1 MQIYADNAATTKP
14 SKAAV
19 RAMLSCLEQNYG
31 NPSSLHHVGQAAA
44 EALLQARQDIAG
56 CLGCTAREIYFTS
69 GGSEADNQALRSAAY
84 AGARSGKKHLI
95 STAIEHHAILHTL
108 KKLEKEGFE
117 VELLPVGSKPF
128 IPHVLEL
135 YYLLNDG
142 MTFSMLSGKRTLLV
156 IVTGV
161 MLAVLA
167 GMLLL
172 RKMPR
177 LERAAWIL
185 VVGGGVGNLIDRIR
199 TGVVVDY
206 LNCLF
211 INFPVFNF
219 ADVCIC
225 VGVGLLV
232 LSLLLDMRRE
242 QKAKQQKGSAPT
254 DGTA

>member
-1 MQIYADNAATTKP
+1 
-14 SKAAV
+14 
-19 RAMLSCLEQNYG
+19 ML
-31 NPSSLHHVGQAAA
+31 VGILSILAAA
-44 EALLQARQDIAG
+44 GLTLVDQ
-56 CLGCTAREIYFTS
+56 
-69 GGSEADNQALRSAAY
+69 
-84 AGARSGKKHLI
+84 LI
-95 STAIEHHAILHTL
+95 
-108 KKLEKEGFE
+108 KLWAT

-128 IPHVLEL
+128 IPHVLEF

-142 MTFSMLSGKRTLLV
+142 MSFS
-156 IVTGV
+156 
-161 MLAVLA
+161 
-167 GMLLL
+167 MLLL
-172 RKMPR
+172 RKIPR

>member
-1 MQIYADNAATTKP
+1 
-14 SKAAV
+14 
-19 RAMLSCLEQNYG
+19 ML
-31 NPSSLHHVGQAAA
+31 VGILSILAAA
-44 EALLQARQDIAG
+44 GLTLVDQ
-56 CLGCTAREIYFTS
+56 
-69 GGSEADNQALRSAAY
+69 
-84 AGARSGKKHLI
+84 LI
-95 STAIEHHAILHTL
+95 
-108 KKLEKEGFE
+108 KLWAT

-128 IPHVLEL
+128 IPHVLEF

-142 MTFSMLSGKRTLLV
+142 LSFSMLSGKRTLLV

>member
-1 MQIYADNAATTKP
+1 
-14 SKAAV
+14 
-19 RAMLSCLEQNYG
+19 ML
-31 NPSSLHHVGQAAA
+31 VGILSILAAA
-44 EALLQARQDIAG
+44 GLMLVDQ
-56 CLGCTAREIYFTS
+56 
-69 GGSEADNQALRSAAY
+69 
-84 AGARSGKKHLI
+84 LI
-95 STAIEHHAILHTL
+95 
-108 KKLEKEGFE
+108 KLWAT

-128 IPHVLEL
+128 IPHVLEF
-135 YYLLNDG
+135 Y
-142 MTFSMLSGKRTLLV
+142 SMLSGKRTLLV

-254 DGTA
+254 DETA

>member
-1 MQIYADNAATTKP
+1 
-14 SKAAV
+14 
-19 RAMLSCLEQNYG
+19 ML
-31 NPSSLHHVGQAAA
+31 VGILSILAAA
-44 EALLQARQDIAG
+44 GLMLVDQ
-56 CLGCTAREIYFTS
+56 
-69 GGSEADNQALRSAAY
+69 
-84 AGARSGKKHLI
+84 LI
-95 STAIEHHAILHTL
+95 
-108 KKLEKEGFE
+108 KLWAT

-128 IPHVLEL
+128 IPHVLEF
-135 YYLLNDG
+135 YYLLND
-142 MTFSMLSGKRTLLV
+142 
-156 IVTGV
+156 
-161 MLAVLA
+161 

>member
-1 MQIYADNAATTKP
+1 
-14 SKAAV
+14 
-19 RAMLSCLEQNYG
+19 ML
-31 NPSSLHHVGQAAA
+31 VGILSILAAA
-44 EALLQARQDIAG
+44 GLMLVDQ
-56 CLGCTAREIYFTS
+56 
-69 GGSEADNQALRSAAY
+69 
-84 AGARSGKKHLI
+84 LI
-95 STAIEHHAILHTL
+95 
-108 KKLEKEGFE
+108 KLWAT

-128 IPHVLEL
+128 IPHVLEF

-142 MTFSMLSGKRTLLV
+142 MSFSMLSGKRTLLV

-219 ADVCIC
+219 AC
-225 VGVGLLV
+225 
-232 LSLLLDMRRE
+232 RRGPAGP
-242 QKAKQQKGSAPT
+242 QPAAGYAPRTKSKTAKGECAHRWNSVN
-254 DGTA
+254 

>member
-1 MQIYADNAATTKP
+1 MTAMPLTGMRFCSLLSLSLMDKSIELREKEAAAA
-14 SKAAV
+14 KAA
-19 RAMLSCLEQNYG
+19 AWMLLTGRRKESVTLDTPKGIRLN
-31 NPSSLHHVGQAAA
+31 LTV
-44 EALLQARQDIAG
+44 
-56 CLGCTAREIYFTS
+56 REITMGEKEVS
-69 GGSEADNQALRSAAY
+69 C
-84 AGARSGKKHLI
+84 
-95 STAIEHHAILHTL
+95 AIEKDGGDDVDVTTGLPVIAT
-108 KKLEKEGFE
+108 

-128 IPHVLEL
+128 IPHVLEF

-142 MTFSMLSGKRTLLV
+142 MSFSMLSGKRTLLV
-156 IVTGV
+156 IITGV

>member
-1 MQIYADNAATTKP
+1 
-14 SKAAV
+14 
-19 RAMLSCLEQNYG
+19 ML
-31 NPSSLHHVGQAAA
+31 VGILSILAAA
-44 EALLQARQDIAG
+44 GLTLVDQ
-56 CLGCTAREIYFTS
+56 
-69 GGSEADNQALRSAAY
+69 
-84 AGARSGKKHLI
+84 LI
-95 STAIEHHAILHTL
+95 
-108 KKLEKEGFE
+108 KLWAT

-128 IPHVLEL
+128 IPHVLEF

-142 MTFSMLSGKRTLLV
+142 MSFSMLSGKRTLLV

-161 MLAVLA
+161 AVLA

>member
-1 MQIYADNAATTKP
+1 
-14 SKAAV
+14 
-19 RAMLSCLEQNYG
+19 ML
-31 NPSSLHHVGQAAA
+31 VGILSILAAA
-44 EALLQARQDIAG
+44 GLTLVDQ
-56 CLGCTAREIYFTS
+56 
-69 GGSEADNQALRSAAY
+69 
-84 AGARSGKKHLI
+84 LI
-95 STAIEHHAILHTL
+95 
-108 KKLEKEGFE
+108 KLWAT

-128 IPHVLEL
+128 IPHVLEF

-142 MTFSMLSGKRTLLV
+142 MSFSMLSGKRTLLV

-161 MLAVLA
+161 MLAVL
-167 GMLLL
+167 
-172 RKMPR
+172 
-177 LERAAWIL
+177 
-185 VVGGGVGNLIDRIR
+185 
-199 TGVVVDY
+199 VDY

>member
-1 MQIYADNAATTKP
+1 
-14 SKAAV
+14 
-19 RAMLSCLEQNYG
+19 ML
-31 NPSSLHHVGQAAA
+31 VGILSILAAA
-44 EALLQARQDIAG
+44 GLTLVDQ
-56 CLGCTAREIYFTS
+56 
-69 GGSEADNQALRSAAY
+69 
-84 AGARSGKKHLI
+84 LI
-95 STAIEHHAILHTL
+95 
-108 KKLEKEGFE
+108 KLWAT

-128 IPHVLEL
+128 IPHVLEF

-142 MTFSMLSGKRTLLV
+142 MSFSMLSGKRTLLV

-167 GMLLL
+167 GMLLCAN
-172 RKMPR
+172 
-177 LERAAWIL
+177 AAFGACCLDL

>member
-1 MQIYADNAATTKP
+1 
-14 SKAAV
+14 
-19 RAMLSCLEQNYG
+19 ML
-31 NPSSLHHVGQAAA
+31 VGILSILAAA
-44 EALLQARQDIAG
+44 GLTLVDQ
-56 CLGCTAREIYFTS
+56 
-69 GGSEADNQALRSAAY
+69 
-84 AGARSGKKHLI
+84 LI
-95 STAIEHHAILHTL
+95 
-108 KKLEKEGFE
+108 KLWAT

-128 IPHVLEL
+128 IPHVLEF

-142 MTFSMLSGKRTLLV
+142 MSFSMLSGKRTLLV

-167 GMLLL
+167 GM

>member
-1 MQIYADNAATTKP
+1 
-14 SKAAV
+14 
-19 RAMLSCLEQNYG
+19 ML
-31 NPSSLHHVGQAAA
+31 VGILSILAAA
-44 EALLQARQDIAG
+44 GLTLVDQ
-56 CLGCTAREIYFTS
+56 
-69 GGSEADNQALRSAAY
+69 
-84 AGARSGKKHLI
+84 LI
-95 STAIEHHAILHTL
+95 
-108 KKLEKEGFE
+108 KLWAT

-128 IPHVLEL
+128 IPHVLEF

-142 MTFSMLSGKRTLLV
+142 MSFSMLSGKRTLLV

-185 VVGGGVGNLIDRIR
+185 VVGGGGGVVGNLIDRIR
-199 TGVVVDY
+199 TGVVVNY

>member
-1 MQIYADNAATTKP
+1 
-14 SKAAV
+14 
-19 RAMLSCLEQNYG
+19 ML
-31 NPSSLHHVGQAAA
+31 VGILSILAAA
-44 EALLQARQDIAG
+44 GLTLVDQ
-56 CLGCTAREIYFTS
+56 
-69 GGSEADNQALRSAAY
+69 
-84 AGARSGKKHLI
+84 LI
-95 STAIEHHAILHTL
+95 
-108 KKLEKEGFE
+108 KLWAT

-128 IPHVLEL
+128 IPHVLEF

-142 MTFSMLSGKRTLLV
+142 MSFSMLSGKRTLLV

-225 VGVGLLV
+225 VGVLV

>member
-1 MQIYADNAATTKP
+1 VL
-14 SKAAV
+14 AAV
-19 RAMLSCLEQNYG
+19 
-31 NPSSLHHVGQAAA
+31 VG
-44 EALLQARQDIAG
+44 
-56 CLGCTAREIYFTS
+56 
-69 GGSEADNQALRSAAY
+69 
-84 AGARSGKKHLI
+84 
-95 STAIEHHAILHTL
+95 
-108 KKLEKEGFE
+108 
-117 VELLPVGSKPF
+117 
-128 IPHVLEL
+128 
-135 YYLLNDG
+135 G
-142 MTFSMLSGKRTLLV
+142 MRVWGLMR
-156 IVTGV
+156 
-161 MLAVLA
+161 
-167 GMLLL
+167 
-172 RKMPR
+172 R

>member
-1 MQIYADNAATTKP
+1 
-14 SKAAV
+14 
-19 RAMLSCLEQNYG
+19 ML
-31 NPSSLHHVGQAAA
+31 VGILSILAAA
-44 EALLQARQDIAG
+44 GLTLVDQ
-56 CLGCTAREIYFTS
+56 
-69 GGSEADNQALRSAAY
+69 
-84 AGARSGKKHLI
+84 LI
-95 STAIEHHAILHTL
+95 
-108 KKLEKEGFE
+108 KLWAT

-128 IPHVLEL
+128 IPHVLEF

-142 MTFSMLSGKRTLLV
+142 MSFSMLSGKRTLLV

-206 LNCLF
+206 LNC
-211 INFPVFNF
+211 PVFNF

>member
-1 MQIYADNAATTKP
+1 
-14 SKAAV
+14 
-19 RAMLSCLEQNYG
+19 ML
-31 NPSSLHHVGQAAA
+31 VGILSILAAA
-44 EALLQARQDIAG
+44 GLTLVDQ
-56 CLGCTAREIYFTS
+56 
-69 GGSEADNQALRSAAY
+69 
-84 AGARSGKKHLI
+84 LI
-95 STAIEHHAILHTL
+95 
-108 KKLEKEGFE
+108 KLWAT

-128 IPHVLEL
+128 IPHVLEF

-142 MTFSMLSGKRTLLV
+142 MSFSMLSGKRTLLV

-177 LERAAWIL
+177 LERA
-185 VVGGGVGNLIDRIR
+185 GNLIDRIR

>member
-1 MQIYADNAATTKP
+1 
-14 SKAAV
+14 
-19 RAMLSCLEQNYG
+19 ML
-31 NPSSLHHVGQAAA
+31 VGILSILAAA
-44 EALLQARQDIAG
+44 GLTLVDQ
-56 CLGCTAREIYFTS
+56 
-69 GGSEADNQALRSAAY
+69 
-84 AGARSGKKHLI
+84 LI
-95 STAIEHHAILHTL
+95 
-108 KKLEKEGFE
+108 KLWAT

-128 IPHVLEL
+128 IPHVLEF

-142 MTFSMLSGKRTLLV
+142 MSFSM

-242 QKAKQQKGSAPT
+242 QKVKQQKGSAPT

>member
-1 MQIYADNAATTKP
+1 
-14 SKAAV
+14 
-19 RAMLSCLEQNYG
+19 ML
-31 NPSSLHHVGQAAA
+31 VGILSILAAA
-44 EALLQARQDIAG
+44 GLTLVDQ
-56 CLGCTAREIYFTS
+56 
-69 GGSEADNQALRSAAY
+69 
-84 AGARSGKKHLI
+84 LI
-95 STAIEHHAILHTL
+95 
-108 KKLEKEGFE
+108 KLWAT

-142 MTFSMLSGKRTLLV
+142 MSFSMLSGKRTLLV

-172 RKMPR
+172 RKMAR